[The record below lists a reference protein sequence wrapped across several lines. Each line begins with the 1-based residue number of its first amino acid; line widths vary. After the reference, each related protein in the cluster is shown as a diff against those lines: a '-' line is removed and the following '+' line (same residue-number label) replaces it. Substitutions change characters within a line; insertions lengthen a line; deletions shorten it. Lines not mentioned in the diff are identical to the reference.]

1 MDYQNSLPPL
11 AFEERLRRSER
22 RLPRKRVAST
32 KVTSAELKELEQ
44 TAEKDGKTISEW
56 SREVLLKEARGLKKD
71 PVFTELIAMRLLLN
85 SVLRYVV
92 CGEHMTQVAYNAE
105 MQTIRLTKHKAAEEV
120 MQQYTAAMERPR

>member
-1 MDYQNSLPPL
+1 MD
-11 AFEERLRRSER
+11 EELDLRTRLDR
-22 RLPRKRVAST
+22 RLKSGSLRKKTVGTRVSAAEETEIINAAGRAGAS
-32 KVTSAELKELEQ
+32 
-44 TAEKDGKTISEW
+44 ISEW
-56 SREVLLKEARGLKKD
+56 TREILLKEARGLTRD

-120 MQQYTAAMERPR
+120 MQQYTSTGQRG

>member
-11 AFEERLRRSER
+11 AFEEQLRRSER